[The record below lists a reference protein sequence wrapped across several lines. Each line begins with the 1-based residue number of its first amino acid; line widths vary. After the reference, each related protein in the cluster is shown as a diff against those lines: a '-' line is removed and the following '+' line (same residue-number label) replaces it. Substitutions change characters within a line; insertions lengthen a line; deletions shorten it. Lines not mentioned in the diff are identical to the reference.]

1 MRGYSIFEFLLLLFL
16 SSSFR
21 RGFREMESLTIF
33 VWNNK
38 IIWGKGLISFQVCWK
53 FVDLFERRNF
63 ELVVFFIYTNEI

>member
-1 MRGYSIFEFLLLLFL
+1 
-16 SSSFR
+16 
-21 RGFREMESLTIF
+21 MESLTIF